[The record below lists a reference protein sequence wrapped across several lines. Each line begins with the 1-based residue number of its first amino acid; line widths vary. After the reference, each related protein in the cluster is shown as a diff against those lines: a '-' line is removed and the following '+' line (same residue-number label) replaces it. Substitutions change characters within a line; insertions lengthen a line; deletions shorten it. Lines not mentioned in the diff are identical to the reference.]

1 MTFEKIKKTNIQK
14 RMQAQ
19 KPRILFFLLFFIKK
33 PLLKFSTKNSS
44 KDFFH
49 ILFIVTLTL
58 KYNNCIFFN
67 QVNYSIFLVYASA
80 PQTRQIVF

>member
-1 MTFEKIKKTNIQK
+1 MTFYNSKKLAHKKDAGKNPASFSIIQ
-14 RMQAQ
+14 
-19 KPRILFFLLFFIKK
+19 FIKK
-33 PLLKFSTKNSS
+33 PSLKFSTKNSS
-44 KDFFH
+44 KDFLH

-80 PQTRQIVF
+80 PQT